1 MADKSRDI
9 SAVIDLRG
17 GSDRVNAGVTDSA
30 SDTDGAILGSS
41 SREAIS
47 VADRTDVTAAA
58 LTVASAANDGPANAR
73 PANDGPANARPA
85 NDGPSKSQASSSG
98 SSDGGA
104 SKAAA
109 PGPGQNANASGAYAS
124 GANASRAG
132 ASGANAS
139 GADTSAAD
147 TSTVPDTSG
156 QHAAPPTVTHRAIAG
171 PTANPARPAPAA
183 APPNQAA
190 PTSAPSRRS
199 GNRLFGALAAVS
211 IAAAAISLTA
221 PALRPEF
228 VRLSDIL
235 LGADNPV
242 AAWLLPPA
250 PPVDLERD
258 LAALVPRVAQLEAGL
273 RGVSGELRR
282 LDTRLAE
289 AGSTFHEGL
298 GSIDSI
304 ARMAQDALRRTEGI
318 EAASQDLTNRIRA
331 TGLLALATR
340 LRRDIDVGAPLAENA
355 LLLALYGP
363 YPPAVERAIEDLT
376 RMPDGALTMRDLAA
390 GFEALEARIQ
400 AVAGLDSSWS
410 ARGWNRVRSLF
421 GAEPTDLEAAIGERL
436 HALAGEG
443 RFTEAADLLERS
455 PWKEL
460 GAAWIGQVRDRA
472 SAARAAQLVMA
483 HAVAMTRA
491 TQGATQAGA
500 AQAGTARAA
509 ATGATQSPTP
519 GAAPQATTQRTTLP
533 QSSPRLSPPAPI
545 PPAPIPPAPVPPAPT
560 GRTP

>member
-1 MADKSRDI
+1 MA
-9 SAVIDLRG
+9 AVIHLRG
-17 GSDRVNAGVTDSA
+17 GSDRVNAEVTDSPP
-30 SDTDGAILGSS
+30 DTDGATPDSS
-41 SREAIS
+41 PRETIS
-47 VADRTDVTAAA
+47 IADRTDAAGA
-58 LTVASAANDGPANAR
+58 APSVASPLDNGP
-73 PANDGPANARPA
+73 P
-85 NDGPSKSQASSSG
+85 KSQTASSG
-98 SSDGGA
+98 VSDGRA
-104 SKAAA
+104 SNAAV
-109 PGPGQNANASGAYAS
+109 PGPGQSAST
-124 GANASRAG
+124 
-132 ASGANAS
+132 SGANAS
-139 GADTSAAD
+139 GASGSGASGSGANAPGAGTSGANA
-147 TSTVPDTSG
+147 SGAPDTSG
-156 QHAAPPTVTHRAIAG
+156 QHAAPPPIVTHRAIAD
-171 PTANPARPAPAA
+171 PTANPARSAA
-183 APPNQAA
+183 AASQPNHAA
-190 PTSAPSRRS
+190 SASAPSRLS
-199 GNRLFGALAAVS
+199 GSRLFGVLAVVS
-211 IAAAAISLTA
+211 IAAAVISLTA

-235 LGADNPV
+235 FGADNPV

-258 LAALVPRVAQLEAGL
+258 LAALIPRVAQLEAGL

-304 ARMAQDALRRTEGI
+304 ARMARDALRRTEEI

-331 TGLLALATR
+331 ASLLALATR
-340 LRRDIDVGAPLAENA
+340 LRRDVDVGAPLAENA

-376 RMPDGALTMRDLAA
+376 RLPDGALTMRDLAV

-400 AVAGLDSSWS
+400 AATGLDSSWS

-421 GAEPTDLEAAIGERL
+421 GAAPTDLEAALGGRL

-455 PWKEL
+455 PWKDL
-460 GAAWIGQVRDRA
+460 GAAWIGQVRDRT

-483 HAVAMTRA
+483 HAVAITRA
-491 TQGATQAGA
+491 TQGTAQGARQGAPQAGA
-500 AQAGTARAA
+500 AQA
-509 ATGATQSPTP
+509 ATPGATQSPTP
-519 GAAPQATTQRTTLP
+519 GAAPQSTTQRTTLP
-533 QSSPRLSPPAPI
+533 QSPPRPSPLPSVPLASVPPPSV
-545 PPAPIPPAPVPPAPT
+545 PPPSAPPAPT

>member
-1 MADKSRDI
+1 MA
-9 SAVIDLRG
+9 AVIHLRG
-17 GSDRVNAGVTDSA
+17 GSDRVNAEVTDSPP
-30 SDTDGAILGSS
+30 DTDGATPDSS
-41 SREAIS
+41 PRETIS
-47 VADRTDVTAAA
+47 IADRTDAAGA
-58 LTVASAANDGPANAR
+58 APSVASPLDDGP
-73 PANDGPANARPA
+73 P
-85 NDGPSKSQASSSG
+85 KSQTASSG
-98 SSDGGA
+98 VSDGRA
-104 SKAAA
+104 SNAAV
-109 PGPGQNANASGAYAS
+109 PGPGQSAST
-124 GANASRAG
+124 
-132 ASGANAS
+132 SGANAS
-139 GADTSAAD
+139 GASGSGASGSGANAPGAGTSGANA
-147 TSTVPDTSG
+147 SGAPDPSG
-156 QHAAPPTVTHRAIAG
+156 QHAAPPPIVTHRAIAD
-171 PTANPARPAPAA
+171 PTANPARSAA
-183 APPNQAA
+183 AASQPNHAA
-190 PTSAPSRRS
+190 SASAPSRLS
-199 GNRLFGALAAVS
+199 GSRLFGVLAVVS
-211 IAAAAISLTA
+211 IAAAVISLTA

-235 LGADNPV
+235 FGADNPV

-258 LAALVPRVAQLEAGL
+258 LAALIPRVAQLEAGL

-304 ARMAQDALRRTEGI
+304 ARMARDALRRTEEI

-331 TGLLALATR
+331 ASLLALATR
-340 LRRDIDVGAPLAENA
+340 LRRDVDVGAPLAENA

-376 RMPDGALTMRDLAA
+376 RLPDGALTMRDLAV

-400 AVAGLDSSWS
+400 AATGLDSSWS

-421 GAEPTDLEAAIGERL
+421 GAAPTDLEAALGERL

-455 PWKEL
+455 PWKDL
-460 GAAWIGQVRDRA
+460 GAAWIGQVRDRT

-483 HAVAMTRA
+483 HAVAITRA
-491 TQGATQAGA
+491 TQGTAHGARQGAPQAGA
-500 AQAGTARAA
+500 AQAT
-509 ATGATQSPTP
+509 TPGATQSPTP
-519 GAAPQATTQRTTLP
+519 GAAPQSTTQRTTLP
-533 QSSPRLSPPAPI
+533 QSPPRPSPPPSVPLASV
-545 PPAPIPPAPVPPAPT
+545 PPPSAPPAPT